1 MKLVRM
7 VLALLFGGRFIAACD
22 EGRHR
27 NCRSQASDRGEP
39 YGDRKLYDD
48 EDDEGW

>member
-22 EGRHR
+22 EGTHR
-27 NCRSQASDRGEP
+27 YCRSQASDRGEP
-39 YGDRKLYDD
+39 YADRKLYDD